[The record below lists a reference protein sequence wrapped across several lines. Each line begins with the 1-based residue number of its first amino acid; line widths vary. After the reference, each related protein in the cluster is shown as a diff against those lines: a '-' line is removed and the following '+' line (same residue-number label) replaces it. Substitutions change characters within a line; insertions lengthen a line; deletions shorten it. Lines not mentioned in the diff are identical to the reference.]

1 MDSFEWGVETVKLSV
16 KLQGYSIGQKLQR
29 NIVGSPFYRQYFFI
43 RKKETK
49 NFQTPCHLS
58 CFALNMRKSSIHIDV
73 TLDQQNIPEEISWH
87 ASDNPG
93 QVETTKSFALS
104 FWDSET
110 SAIMRIDLWTKD
122 MLVGEMKRFFLQSL
136 GGMNETLQSATN
148 DQEWYEE
155 VEKTI
160 QKLAER
166 LQKEEASGQH

>member
-1 MDSFEWGVETVKLSV
+1 MDSFVWGVETVKLSV

-29 NIVGSPFYRQYFFI
+29 NIVGSPISGQYFFI

-49 NFQTPCHLS
+49 NFQTPRHLS

-104 FWDSET
+104 FWDSEN